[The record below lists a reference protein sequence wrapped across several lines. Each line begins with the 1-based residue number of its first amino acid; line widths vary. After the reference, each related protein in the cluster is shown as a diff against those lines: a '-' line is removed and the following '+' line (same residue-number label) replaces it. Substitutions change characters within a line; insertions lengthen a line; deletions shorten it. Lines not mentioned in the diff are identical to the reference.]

1 MVKIDNVAL
10 LSEDLKDVNS
20 QVKKKKHPDLMV
32 LLIEIKIIF
41 TMTLKLKVQSKELHQ
56 LTIISFLNNYFLI
69 SKLVVCVF
77 LS

>member
-1 MVKIDNVAL
+1 ML
-10 LSEDLKDVNS
+10 TLKFE
-20 QVKKKKHPDLMV
+20 KKKHPDLMV

-41 TMTLKLKVQSKELHQ
+41 TMTLKSKVQGKELHQ